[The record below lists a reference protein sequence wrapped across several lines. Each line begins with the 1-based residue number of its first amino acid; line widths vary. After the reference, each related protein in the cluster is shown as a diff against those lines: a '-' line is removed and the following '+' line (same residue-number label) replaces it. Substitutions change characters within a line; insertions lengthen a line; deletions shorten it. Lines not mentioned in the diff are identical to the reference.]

1 MWSYYG
7 SKSKVIRHYPAPKF
21 GKIIEPFAGTAQYAF
36 RFFDRE
42 VLLVDKYEVIVR
54 VWKWLQ
60 QCSPA
65 DVLGLPRL
73 KCGETTDDFTFD
85 CIEAKWFVGMIIVG
99 APTQPKKTASRWKT
113 VIRPNTQNYKLKFA
127 ADNLFKI
134 RHWEIRQADYTEI
147 ENQEATWFID
157 PPYQTGGKYY
167 VHSKIDYPALAQW
180 SSERMGEVII
190 CENTKA
196 DWLPFIPL
204 VKQHGNKHNTTEAI
218 YTLPNNRMHQ
228 TAFGVGGHSVN
239 PLLGGTQAEVP
250 SATLGGW

>member
-73 KCGETTDDFTFD
+73 KCGETTDDFKFD

-113 VIRPNTQNYKLKFA
+113 VIRPNT
-127 ADNLFKI
+127 
-134 RHWEIRQADYTEI
+134 
-147 ENQEATWFID
+147 
-157 PPYQTGGKYY
+157 
-167 VHSKIDYPALAQW
+167 
-180 SSERMGEVII
+180 
-190 CENTKA
+190 
-196 DWLPFIPL
+196 
-204 VKQHGNKHNTTEAI
+204 
-218 YTLPNNRMHQ
+218 
-228 TAFGVGGHSVN
+228 
-239 PLLGGTQAEVP
+239 
-250 SATLGGW
+250 

>member
-21 GKIIEPFAGTAQYAF
+21 GKIIEPFAGTAQYAL
-36 RFFDRE
+36 RYFDRD
-42 VLLVDKYEVIVR
+42 VLIVDKYDVIVR

-60 QCSPA
+60 QCSPT

-73 KCGETTDDFTFD
+73 KFGETVDQYTFD

-113 VIRPNTQNYKLKFA
+113 VIRPNTQNYKLQFA
-127 ADNLFKI
+127 ADNLWKI
-134 RHWEIRQADYTEI
+134 RHWKIEQGDYRDI
-147 ENQEATWFID
+147 ENVQATWFID

-167 VHSKIDYPALAQW
+167 VHNKVDYAHLAEWSKSRL
-180 SSERMGEVII
+180 GEVIV

-196 DWLPFIPL
+196 DWLPFVPL
-204 VKQHGNKHNTTEAI
+204 VEMHGSRYRTTEAMFTS
-218 YTLPNNRMHQ
+218 TLD
-228 TAFGVGGHSVN
+228 
-239 PLLGGTQAEVP
+239 
-250 SATLGGW
+250 

>member
-7 SKSKVIRHYPAPKF
+7 SKSKVIRHYPAPQF
-21 GKIIEPFAGTAQYAF
+21 GKIIEPFAGTAQYALLY
-36 RFFDRE
+36 FDRD

-73 KCGETTDDFTFD
+73 KFGETTDQYNFD

-113 VIRPNTQNYKLKFA
+113 VIRPNTQNYKLQFA
-127 ADNLFKI
+127 ADNLWKI
-134 RHWEIRQADYTEI
+134 RHWQIRQGDYAEI

-157 PPYQTGGKYY
+157 SPYQTGGKYY
-167 VHSKIDYPALAQW
+167 VHSKIDYPHLAQW
-180 SSERMGEVII
+180 SQERMGQVIV

-196 DWLPFIPL
+196 DWLSFVPL
-204 VKQHGNKHNTTEAI
+204 VEMRGNKYKTTEAI
-218 YTLPNNRMHQ
+218 YHRYSPLPVD
-228 TAFGVGGHSVN
+228 TVSV
-239 PLLGGTQAEVP
+239 
-250 SATLGGW
+250 